1 MKLAIVS
8 IGKLKGDAE
17 AVLVRRYGERLD
29 ALARQ
34 TSLGP
39 LTSIEISESRSQSAN
54 ERRKQEAEA
63 LLARCPPGFLLVPLD
78 ERGGLITSDEFAGR
92 LRGWR
97 DAGTPGVAFAIGGAD
112 GHGAGV
118 LEAAALTLSLG
129 RMTLPHGMA
138 RAVLVEQLYRAATI
152 IAGHP
157 YHRA

>member
-1 MKLAIVS
+1 MKIAIVC

-39 LTSIEISESRSQSAN
+39 LTSVEISESHAGSAN
-54 ERRKQEAEA
+54 ERRRQEADA
-63 LLARCPPGFLLVPLD
+63 LLERCPPGFALVPLD
-78 ERGGLITSDEFAGR
+78 ERGALMASEEFAGR
-92 LRGWR
+92 LRAWR
-97 DAGTPGVAFAIGGAD
+97 DAGTPGVAFVIGGAD

-129 RMTLPHGMA
+129 KMTLPHGMA

-152 IAGHP
+152 VAGHP
-157 YHRA
+157 YHRG